1 MLAKRQSGQWMSFRC
16 VPVGKL
22 VAHIVEFEQ
31 VGLPRAAYGKKLL
44 LRLAESLTG
53 EFGKGF
59 DATKQVLDGHAASF
73 FAFNREAATR
83 WRV

>member
-1 MLAKRQSGQWMSFRC
+1 MSFRC

-53 EFGKGF
+53 EFEG
-59 DATKQVLDGHAASF
+59 V
-73 FAFNREAATR
+73 
-83 WRV
+83 

>member
-1 MLAKRQSGQWMSFRC
+1 MCCLLSCVLLLLMLAKRQSGQWMSFRC

-53 EFGKGF
+53 EFEG
-59 DATKQVLDGHAASF
+59 V
-73 FAFNREAATR
+73 
-83 WRV
+83 

>member
-1 MLAKRQSGQWMSFRC
+1 MSFRC

-44 LRLAESLTG
+44 LQQG
-53 EFGKGF
+53 PGF
-59 DATKQVLDGHAASF
+59 FRHEIFHTDIVQRFVATVQG
-73 FAFNREAATR
+73 
-83 WRV
+83 

>member
-1 MLAKRQSGQWMSFRC
+1 
-16 VPVGKL
+16 
-22 VAHIVEFEQ
+22 VEFEQ
-31 VGLPRAAYGKKLL
+31 GGQARAAYGKNLL
-44 LRLAESLTG
+44 SLLAELTG